1 MRQVIRSLFVPS
13 RSLRGAA
20 AAVAVALV
28 GLPACSSQ
36 SLDGQSGSYIIID
49 SINAARGNEP
59 DEESGVLDSD
69 VQTCGSVFQDI
80 GRLRLRLGLKDPG
93 NPSNPIE
100 PTPTQFITVTRYHV
114 KYVRSDNRNSQGVDI
129 PFEFDGGSTATII
142 PGGSDLVITLVRA
155 NSKLEA
161 PLRGLRDLGGQ
172 VVIGV
177 IAEVT
182 IYGKDQG
189 GREVSAKGA
198 ISVTF
203 ADFGD
208 ASCG

>member
-1 MRQVIRSLFVPS
+1 MKQVISSFFVPS

-20 AAVAVALV
+20 AALAVALV
-28 GLPACSSQ
+28 GLPACSGQ
-36 SLDGQSGSYIIID
+36 SLDGQSSSYIIID

-69 VQTCGSVFQDI
+69 VQTCGSVFADV

-93 NPSNPIE
+93 NPTNPIE
-100 PTPTQFITVTRYHV
+100 PTSSQFITVTRFHV
-114 KYVRSDNRNSQGVDI
+114 KYVRSDNRNAQGVDI
-129 PFEFDGGSTATII
+129 PYEFDGGSTTTVI

-155 NSKLEA
+155 NSKLES

-172 VVIGV
+172 IAINV

-198 ISVTF
+198 ITITF

-208 ASCG
+208 PSCG